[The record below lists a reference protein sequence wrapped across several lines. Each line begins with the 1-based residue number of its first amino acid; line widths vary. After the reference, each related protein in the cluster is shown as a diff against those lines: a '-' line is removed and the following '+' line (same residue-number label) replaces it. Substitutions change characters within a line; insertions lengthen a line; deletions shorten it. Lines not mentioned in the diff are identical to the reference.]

1 MNKKVKIGIIVG
13 VLLLVGGGGA
23 ACVAGMANNIA
34 AVENM
39 ADSHATETVEKKDV
53 SNYVSASGTVQGIN
67 SVKIAPPANSKV
79 LELNT
84 ELGSAVKKDELLCV
98 FDDSDLQSEYD
109 NLKKKYKLSEDQTD
123 NTHEKNERALTTAKE
138 DKDIAVKNA
147 QDALNKARDERNI
160 AVNDAADVLNK
171 AKKERDKAYNEFDD
185 KVKKYNDKVKTRN
198 RAYDNMM
205 EAEYEDKE
213 QFYQK
218 YTSLDA
224 ELEVEEKELDAQ
236 KAALAPLDD
245 AVNAAQKA
253 YDSAVRQADQLV
265 TDAKKAYDAAV
276 RQADQ
281 AVQAVQDV
289 IDAEKFTV
297 DDTVKEQIKELKEKI
312 ADCQVKAPID
322 GVVTALGIAEGGLPE
337 GTSILTIEDTETLK
351 INVDIKEKDIMNIHE
366 GMKAEIT
373 ATALPDKTFSGTDSR
388 VVLVPTVTPG
398 AEGGTSSNYTAE
410 VTIDDKDSGLLLGMN
425 AKVKIVL
432 SEKKDTIA
440 VPMDAIVEDENGNFV
455 VFIAE
460 GTSPDASKCT
470 AKAAKVRKE
479 LETDY
484 YVAVSS
490 DELKESDVIILD
502 AEGLKDGDSV
512 NISTE
517 AFDFGGDDK

>member
-39 ADSHATETVEKKDV
+39 ADTHNTEKVEKKDV
-53 SNYVSASGTVQGIN
+53 SNYVSASGTVEGAN
-67 SVKIAPPANSKV
+67 SVKIAPPANTKV

-84 ELGSAVKKDELLCV
+84 ELGSAVKKDDLLCV
-98 FDDSDLQSEYD
+98 FDDSDYQSDYD

-123 NTHEKNERALTTAKE
+123 NTHEKNERALETAKE
-138 DKDIAVKNA
+138 DKEIAVKNA
-147 QDALNKARDERNI
+147 QDALNKANNDRNAAI
-160 AVNDAADVLNK
+160 NEAADTLNR
-171 AKKERDKAYNEFDD
+171 AKSDRDKAYNEFND
-185 KVKKYNDKVKTRN
+185 KVKKYNDKVRTRN

-205 EAEYEDKE
+205 QADYEDKE
-213 QFYQK
+213 AFYQR

-224 ELEVEEKELDAQ
+224 ELEAEEQQLDAQ
-236 KAALAPLDD
+236 KAALKPLDE
-245 AVNAAQKA
+245 AVSAAQKA
-253 YDSAVRQADQLV
+253 YDSAVRQSDQLV
-265 TDAKKAYDAAV
+265 TEAKKAYDAAV
-276 RQADQ
+276 RQSDQ
-281 AVQAVQDV
+281 AVQAAQDI

-297 DDTVKEQIKELKEKI
+297 DDSVKQQIKDLKEKI

-322 GVVTALGIAEGGLPE
+322 GVVTALSIAEGALPE

-351 INVDIKEKDIMNIHE
+351 ITVDIKEKDIMNIHE
-366 GMKAEIT
+366 GMKAEVT
-373 ATALPDKTFSGTDSR
+373 ATALPDKTFSGTVSR
-388 VVLVPTVTPG
+388 VVLVPKVSPMS
-398 AEGGTSSNYTAE
+398 EGGTSSSSYTAE

-432 SEKKDTIA
+432 SEKKDAIA

-455 VFIAE
+455 VFIAD
-460 GTSPDASKCT
+460 GATDSKCT
-470 AKAAKVRKE
+470 AKAVKVRKE

-490 DELKESDVIILD
+490 DELKESDEIILD

-512 NISTE
+512 TISTE
-517 AFDFGGDDK
+517 SFDFGGEDQ